1 MMSRSDAP
9 PSTGR
14 SWLRGVQ
21 YRTDAN
27 LAARQSLYR
36 FQLPRVDLPRMVLDL
51 GTLRGAEPVADA
63 GCDNGAYLAELTRR
77 GHAGLVLGIDLRPSG
92 PKRTRPLAC
101 GQ

>member
-1 MMSRSDAP
+1 M
-9 PSTGR
+9 
-14 SWLRGVQ
+14 
-21 YRTDAN
+21 DAN

-36 FQLPRVDLPRMVLDL
+36 FQLPRVDLPRTVLDL

-63 GCDNGAYLAELTRR
+63 GCGNGAYLAELTRR